1 MSEQR
6 PKRRGGRPRA
16 SAEKASSPLVPIDQS
31 QLGPMMRA
39 LPSDR
44 WRAAAV
50 ARFKVKT
57 NTAAL
62 MLAGFGDVPGGS
74 TCMKQMAYE
83 VFHDERMLRALKEL
97 GEQHLVAGIP
107 NAIRVL
113 DEIMADVK
121 HKDRLKAAQARL
133 DRAYPLTT
141 HQHVTVEHIDHDAE
155 AVAQLRVLKGLGV
168 AHEKLIEV
176 FGTNGL
182 TRFERLLA
190 LEDGKRADAA
200 KVIEE
205 VG

>member
-1 MSEQR
+1 MSDH

-16 SAEKASSPLVPIDQS
+16 SAETMRAPMVPIDKS
-31 QLGPMMRA
+31 KIGPMLAA
-39 LPSDR
+39 LPNDR

-50 ARFKVKT
+50 ARFRVKT

-62 MLAGFGDVPGGS
+62 RLAGFGDVPGGATS
-74 TCMKQMAYE
+74 LKQMAYE
-83 VFHDERMLRALKEL
+83 IFHDERMLRALKEL

-121 HKDRLKAAQARL
+121 HKDRLKAATARL

-141 HQHVTVEHIDHDAE
+141 HSHVTVEHIDHDAE
-155 AVAQLRVLKGLGV
+155 AVGQLRVLKGLGV
-168 AHEKLIEV
+168 THEKLVEV

-200 KVIEE
+200 KVIED
-205 VG
+205 VS